1 MRFLRISPSTGMCL
15 CMRSDM
21 HIAVP
26 GRILKAV
33 FHAAKQ
39 IEFWNKPIQDFILNN
54 IFLRILPS
62 TGMCLCIWSDMH
74 IAVPGRILRVIF
86 HAAKQIEF

>member
-1 MRFLRISPSTGMCL
+1 MCL

-26 GRILKAV
+26 GRILMAF

-39 IEFWNKPIQDFILNN
+39 IEFWNKCIQDFIDTVSYSC
-54 IFLRILPS
+54 IFVFSKNFTQYWHVLMHEI
-62 TGMCLCIWSDMH
+62 DMH
-74 IAVPGRILRVIF
+74 IAVPGRILG
-86 HAAKQIEF
+86 